1 MAGRSARSGTDSC
14 AIQAAP
20 SGPAASRDAASR
32 EAQRGLVVALAAILL
47 LVAWRLLRAAWD
59 GV

>member
-1 MAGRSARSGTDSC
+1 MVERSTGSGTGSG

-20 SGPAASRDAASR
+20 AGPAAARDAAAR
-32 EAQRGLVVALAAILL
+32 EAQRGLVVALAAVLL

-59 GV
+59 AV

>member
-1 MAGRSARSGTDSC
+1 MAGRSARSGTDSG

-20 SGPAASRDAASR
+20 SAR